1 MKEILQVTL
10 LVILFSCS
18 DGKTTEMKKKANE
31 ELTTNKKSN
40 IIPHSHKK
48 DKADSIII
56 SKLNFDDFSL
66 MVKSEKL
73 EMELDYEKNGFV
85 FQFPFRSQV
94 VEFYDG
100 NRSKFRHEVLVDK
113 VLASFK
119 DGKEYMIN
127 EIQIQ
132 SIQVLKNDRGN
143 IYFLLI
149 GGGGC
154 SWCKEYNELLD
165 VNGKTLHLN
174 VSDHL
179 KTYQR
184 KGKEFDVVLR
194 TIGIELKDINN
205 GKFSKLTL

>member
-1 MKEILQVTL
+1 MKEMLQFTL
-10 LVILFSCS
+10 LLILFSGC
-18 DGKTTEMKKKANE
+18 DNKATE
-31 ELTTNKKSN
+31 TNKKAHEVLITKKKSI
-40 IIPHSHKK
+40 IIPHSNE
-48 DKADSIII
+48 KADSIII
-56 SKLNFDDFSL
+56 SKLNFDNFSL
-66 MVKSEKL
+66 LVKSKKL
-73 EMELDYEKNGFV
+73 DFELDYEKNGFV
-85 FQFPFRSQV
+85 FQYPLSSQL

-100 NRSKFRHEVLVDK
+100 NRFKFRHEILVDK

-119 DGKEYMIN
+119 DGKDYMIN

-154 SWCKEYNELLD
+154 SWCKEYTELLD
-165 VNGKTLHLN
+165 VNGKILHLN

-184 KGKEFDVVLR
+184 EGNEFDVVLK
-194 TIGIELKDINN
+194 TIGIELKDINK
-205 GKFSKLTL
+205 GKFSKLIL